1 MHKNN
6 SNLLPEHSS
15 TKQLADDFGYFFNRK
30 VDKIRE
36 QFSNDDSAAFQYDI
50 PFEGVPLASFTSI
63 SVDDLKAIFSKLA
76 SKTCELDPIPTDLV
90 KTCFDELSDIIL
102 SIVNLSLTSGCV
114 PEALKT
120 ALIRPLLKKHN
131 LEHVHKNYRPVSN
144 LSFLSKVIEE
154 AVNRQL
160 NKHLNSNKLFEE
172 LQSAY
177 RPFCSTETA
186 LIKVLS
192 DALHHLDNRQA
203 VLVALLDLSAAFDT
217 VDHNILIRRL
227 QNTFGINGSALAW
240 FDSYLRGRSF
250 KVVIQ
255 DALSDAFHLA
265 CSVPQGSILGPRLY
279 TQYTKFLGTLVRMLL
294 LCFHGYADD
303 TQLLKAVSPRSLDD
317 QLDGMKVLENGVVKI
332 SDSLFDNKLKLNRD
346 KTEFLVLSSRYNRKF
361 LNLDSIDLG
370 TDIVSRSECARNL
383 GFIIDSTLA
392 FEQQILDVRKK
403 CFYYLNWIKSVRPFL
418 SDYAAKTI
426 VHALVINRLDYCNS
440 LYYGLPKKFIK
451 QLQSIMNFAARVIT
465 NISREESVTIA
476 CKNLHWLPIEHRIRF
491 KLCVMVFKCLHG
503 QGPSYLNDMLMTH
516 VPPRQ
521 LRSSHSNLLVIP
533 KTNSKYGERSFSH
546 AGAREWNAIPS
557 SIRNI
562 KTLNGFKRDLK
573 TFFFKQAY
581 KNIK

>member
-1 MHKNN
+1 M
-6 SNLLPEHSS
+6 
-15 TKQLADDFGYFFNRK
+15 
-30 VDKIRE
+30 
-36 QFSNDDSAAFQYDI
+36 
-50 PFEGVPLASFTSI
+50 
-63 SVDDLKAIFSKLA
+63 
-76 SKTCELDPIPTDLV
+76 
-90 KTCFDELSDIIL
+90 
-102 SIVNLSLTSGCV
+102 NLSLTSGCV

-279 TQYTKFLGTLVRMLL
+279 TQYTKF
-294 LCFHGYADD
+294 
-303 TQLLKAVSPRSLDD
+303 
-317 QLDGMKVLENGVVKI
+317 
-332 SDSLFDNKLKLNRD
+332 
-346 KTEFLVLSSRYNRKF
+346 
-361 LNLDSIDLG
+361 
-370 TDIVSRSECARNL
+370 
-383 GFIIDSTLA
+383 
-392 FEQQILDVRKK
+392 
-403 CFYYLNWIKSVRPFL
+403 
-418 SDYAAKTI
+418 
-426 VHALVINRLDYCNS
+426 
-440 LYYGLPKKFIK
+440 
-451 QLQSIMNFAARVIT
+451 
-465 NISREESVTIA
+465 
-476 CKNLHWLPIEHRIRF
+476 
-491 KLCVMVFKCLHG
+491 
-503 QGPSYLNDMLMTH
+503 
-516 VPPRQ
+516 
-521 LRSSHSNLLVIP
+521 
-533 KTNSKYGERSFSH
+533 
-546 AGAREWNAIPS
+546 
-557 SIRNI
+557 
-562 KTLNGFKRDLK
+562 
-573 TFFFKQAY
+573 
-581 KNIK
+581 